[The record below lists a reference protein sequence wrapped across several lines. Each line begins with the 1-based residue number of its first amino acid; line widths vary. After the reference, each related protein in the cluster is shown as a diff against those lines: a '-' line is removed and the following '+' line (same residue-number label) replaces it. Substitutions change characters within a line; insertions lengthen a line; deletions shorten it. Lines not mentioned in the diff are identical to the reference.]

1 MELDCFVDGFLEEC
15 PKQSVLEQFQRE
27 SVDVSFVCTFT
38 FSITYKCTDFS
49 FFYILRSIFLWL
61 PTSVCDK
68 KKGIQ
73 VLMFYFKE
81 VFPPPRLTAA

>member
-49 FFYILRSIFLWL
+49 FFL
-61 PTSVCDK
+61 
-68 KKGIQ
+68 
-73 VLMFYFKE
+73 YFAIH
-81 VFPPPRLTAA
+81 FSLAIYFHL